1 METSGLTPRPG
12 SMHAITYSYGESSL
26 GSFLAAIDEEGVC
39 AVLGDDRDELRCDLQ
54 AKFPDRNLEIA
65 AHMGFGDTIIDA
77 VASLIEQPA
86 SVPVFAMSIRAGD
99 FEQMLYAALR
109 QTKPGTTV
117 TPAEIAVMIGGAPG
131 SAPFVRAHASR
142 DHLAVVV
149 PFHRLQELDGTSPAY
164 RWGEERRAALLKR
177 EAAWPVLIAG

>member
-1 METSGLTPRPG
+1 MTEISTLTPQPG
-12 SMHAITYSYGESSL
+12 SMDAITYSYGESSL

-39 AVLGDDRDELRCDLQ
+39 AVLFGNDRDELRRYLQ
-54 AKFPDRNLEIA
+54 AKFPDRTLEIA

-86 SVPVFAMSIRAGD
+86 SSPLFATSIRAGD

-117 TPAEIAVMIGGAPG
+117 TPAEIG
-131 SAPFVRAHASR
+131 S
-142 DHLAVVV
+142 
-149 PFHRLQELDGTSPAY
+149 
-164 RWGEERRAALLKR
+164 
-177 EAAWPVLIAG
+177 

>member
-1 METSGLTPRPG
+1 
-12 SMHAITYSYGESSL
+12 MHAITYSYGESSL

-77 VASLIEQPA
+77 VAALIEQWP
-86 SVPVFAMSIRAGD
+86 VPVFAMSIRAGD

-117 TPAEIAVMIGGAPG
+117 TPAEIAVI

>member
-1 METSGLTPRPG
+1 
-12 SMHAITYSYGESSL
+12 
-26 GSFLAAIDEEGVC
+26 
-39 AVLGDDRDELRCDLQ
+39 
-54 AKFPDRNLEIA
+54 
-65 AHMGFGDTIIDA
+65 
-77 VASLIEQPA
+77 
-86 SVPVFAMSIRAGD
+86 VFATSIRAGD

-117 TPAEIAVMIGGAPG
+117 TPAEIAVI

-177 EAAWPVLIAG
+177 EAGRQC